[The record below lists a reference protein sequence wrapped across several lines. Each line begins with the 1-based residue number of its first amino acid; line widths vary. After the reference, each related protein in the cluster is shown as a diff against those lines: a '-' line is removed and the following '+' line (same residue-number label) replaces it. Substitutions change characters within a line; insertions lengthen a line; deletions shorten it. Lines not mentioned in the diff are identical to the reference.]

1 MTVPSTNVG
10 LSDIQTTFGGTN
22 PIAISEYYLGG
33 PLVSPATPAPNGP
46 IPSSGQISIGQFRG
60 AAAVIATDYLVIAG
74 GAGAGGMGGGG
85 AGGFRT
91 SYSAPA
97 TPFSLSAGSYP
108 ITVGGGGSG
117 TPATSS
123 SNGGS

>member
-1 MTVPSTNVG
+1 MAVPSTNVG
-10 LSDIQTTFGGTN
+10 LSDIQSTFGGSN

-33 PLVSPATPAPNGP
+33 PAGVSPATPAPNGP

-60 AAAVIATDYLVIAG
+60 ASAVIATDYLIIAG

-97 TPFSLSAGSYP
+97 TPFSLSAGDYP

-117 TPATSS
+117 TPPVSP
-123 SNGGS
+123 